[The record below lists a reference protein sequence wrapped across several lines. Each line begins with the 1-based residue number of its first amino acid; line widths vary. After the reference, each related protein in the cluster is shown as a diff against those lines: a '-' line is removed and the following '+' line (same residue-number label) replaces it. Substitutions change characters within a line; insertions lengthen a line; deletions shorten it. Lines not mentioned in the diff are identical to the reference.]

1 MQAVLSS
8 LAALPPAFLI
18 VAAGVIGLI
27 VGSFLNVV
35 IHRLPKMMEYDEAN
49 YIAEVR
55 GEPLPHP
62 ERYNL
67 MVPRSAC
74 PHCGHLIAPWEN
86 IPVIS
91 YLFLRGKCKSC
102 KAPIGIRYP
111 LVELATAVLSAL
123 AMWHF
128 GPTAQAVAAIV
139 MIWALVALF
148 MIDADTQLLPDQIT
162 LPLLWL
168 GLLLNLQ
175 GLFVPLTDAVVG
187 AAAGYLLLWS
197 VYWLYK
203 LIRGR
208 EGMGHG
214 DFKLMGALGA
224 WFGWQALP
232 ALILM
237 SSVVG
242 AVLGGAMLVLR
253 RKGSD
258 TTFPF
263 GPYIAGAGLIILFFG
278 TDVLPLGLLVGH

>member
-18 VAAGVIGLI
+18 VAAGLIGLM

-128 GPTAQAVAAIV
+128 GPTAQALAAIV

-175 GLFVPLTDAVVG
+175 GLFVPLTDAVIG

-203 LIRGR
+203 LVRGR

-232 ALILM
+232 TLILM

-278 TDVLPLGLLVGH
+278 ADVLPLGLVVDH